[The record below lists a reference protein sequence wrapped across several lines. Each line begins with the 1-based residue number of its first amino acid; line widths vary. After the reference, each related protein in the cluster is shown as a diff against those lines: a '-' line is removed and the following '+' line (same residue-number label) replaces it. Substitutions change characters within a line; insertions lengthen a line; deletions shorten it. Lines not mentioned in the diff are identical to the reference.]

1 MQDILFH
8 LNLIWISLEGA
19 GLIFML
25 VYKYLKYRLLKEEM
39 MKLDDK
45 VSMEEEYTYNI
56 NKMGIVVAAMSVAF
70 MLINLVS
77 KCYYGVM
84 CNVGIGLLSSNLLWR
99 NNSVKHDMEYY
110 CKKIPMEQ
118 LLDKDIRYCITE
130 EHKRRFKMNTI
141 NIEKPNGFHL
151 WVYPNGSDIYVKD
164 LIDKTKC
171 ATKILSTGYFVD
183 SEEAKEIEINKS
195 TLLEFASEK
204 NIDSQ
209 LKEENWKIDIPCRTI
224 LIRNDYAPD
233 CYFKITTQVD
243 SDKILQLISRIQ
255 PELVNEIILG
265 RRSIRDIN
273 EEITEEMF
281 WSDCTVIHGENL
293 GVNESDWKILLKGN
307 KKMEKDV
314 VIPET
319 LWRCVPTSITQS
331 SRRKYDFSD
340 YTNDENIYNAETS
353 SMIKDIDEKL
363 KNGFQ
368 FRNASVE
375 AWEDYYKK
383 DLFLMLNNAYK
394 LSKEQEEK
402 ILNIVNVFK
411 EDLYDANEE
420 RISQERDI
428 TISAMESMMKMNGI
442 GKSDFESASLGN
454 EKNSM

>member
-19 GLIFML
+19 GVIFML

-39 MKLDDK
+39 VELDDK
-45 VSMEEEYTYNI
+45 VSMEEDYTYNI
-56 NKMGIVVAAMSVAF
+56 NKMGIVVATMSVAF

-110 CKKIPMEQ
+110 CKKNSMKQ
-118 LLDKDIRYCITE
+118 LLNEDIRYCITE
-130 EHKRRFKMNTI
+130 DHERRFKINVI
-141 NIEKPNGFHL
+141 NIEKPNGLHW
-151 WVYPNGSDIYVKD
+151 WVYPNESDIYVKD

-171 ATKILSTGYFVD
+171 ATKILSIGYFVD
-183 SEEAKEIEINKS
+183 GEEVKEIELNKS
-195 TLLEFASEK
+195 TLLEYASKK

-209 LKEENWKIDIPCRTI
+209 LKQENWKIDVPCRTI
-224 LIRNDYAPD
+224 LIRNDDAPD

-243 SDKILQLISRIQ
+243 SDKILQLISGMQ

-265 RRSIRDIN
+265 RKSILDIN
-273 EEITEEMF
+273 EEITEEML

-293 GVNESDWKILLKGN
+293 GVSESDWKILLKGN

-314 VIPET
+314 VIPEI
-319 LWRCVPTSITQS
+319 LWKCVPTSITQS
-331 SRRKYDFSD
+331 PRREQYFSGCA
-340 YTNDENIYNAETS
+340 NDENIYNAEIS

-368 FRNASVE
+368 FRKASVE

-402 ILNIVNVFK
+402 IMNIINVFK

-420 RISQERDI
+420 RISQDRDI

-442 GKSDFESASLGN
+442 GKSDFESEKTEN
-454 EKNSM
+454 KKNSM

>member
-1 MQDILFH
+1 MEKILLH
-8 LNLIWISLEGA
+8 LNLIWTSLEGA

-25 VYKYLKYRLLKEEM
+25 VYKYLKHCLLKEEM
-39 MKLDDK
+39 MDLDGK

-56 NKMGIVVAAMSVAF
+56 NKMGIVVATMSVAF
-70 MLINLVS
+70 MIINLVS
-77 KCYYGVM
+77 NCYYGVM
-84 CNVGIGLLSSNLLWR
+84 CNAGIGLLSSNLLWR
-99 NNSVKHDMEYY
+99 NNSVKHDMAYN
-110 CKKIPMEQ
+110 CKKIPMKQ
-118 LLDKDIRYCITE
+118 LLNEDIRYCITE
-130 EHKRRFKMNTI
+130 EHERRFKMNTI
-141 NIEKPNGFHL
+141 NIEKPNGLHY

-183 SEEAKEIEINKS
+183 GEEVKEIEINKS
-195 TLLEFASEK
+195 TLLEFISEK
-204 NIDSQ
+204 SIDSQ

-224 LIRNDYAPD
+224 LIRNDYAPN

-243 SDKILQLISRIQ
+243 SDKILQLISGIQ

-293 GVNESDWKILLKGN
+293 DINESDWKILLKGN
-307 KKMEKDV
+307 KKLEKDV
-314 VIPET
+314 VSPEI

-331 SRRKYDFSD
+331 PRRKYGFSD
-340 YTNDENIYNAETS
+340 YANDENIYNAEIL

-368 FRNASVE
+368 FRKASVE
-375 AWEDYYKK
+375 TWEDYYKK

-402 ILNIVNVFK
+402 ILNIINTFK

-420 RISQERDI
+420 RISQDRDI

-442 GKSDFESASLGN
+442 GKSDFESEKVEN
-454 EKNSM
+454 EKK